1 MKNSITNRYDKNSN
15 NELVINISA
24 SKVEDLF
31 EDYDKKST
39 FIKKDLKE
47 SLEKYLIESVEEIGV
62 HPFIIKFYFDETS
75 DEESNQKVKNSIKDY
90 FDYLQYWE
98 QKKMKEQLKNSFIFI
113 FIGFIFVSISLNL
126 GENEVFIYK
135 LISEGAMVGGWVSL
149 WEALATILI
158 KWLPLRKKLK
168 IFRNISNAKIE
179 FNYIK
184 E

>member
-1 MKNSITNRYDKNSN
+1 
-15 NELVINISA
+15 
-24 SKVEDLF
+24 
-31 EDYDKKST
+31 
-39 FIKKDLKE
+39 
-47 SLEKYLIESVEEIGV
+47 
-62 HPFIIKFYFDETS
+62 
-75 DEESNQKVKNSIKDY
+75 
-90 FDYLQYWE
+90 
-98 QKKMKEQLKNSFIFI
+98 MKEQLQNSFIFI
-113 FIGFIFVSISLNL
+113 VIGFIFVSISLNL

-168 IFRNISNAKIE
+168 IFKNISNAKIE